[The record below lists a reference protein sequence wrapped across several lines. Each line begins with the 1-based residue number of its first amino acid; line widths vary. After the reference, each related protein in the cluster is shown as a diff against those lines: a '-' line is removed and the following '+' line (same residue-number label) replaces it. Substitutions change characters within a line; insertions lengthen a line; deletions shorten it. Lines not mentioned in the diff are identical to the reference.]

1 MYNCFHVLKFQ
12 FEKKNSVRHNLEV
25 SVYDTSFSYANFQN
39 HAKCVGQ
46 TFLQSIRLYSLYQTI
61 TLLTQ
66 SPRESTIQLTEQTMS
81 LSQKLLL
88 VSKSPGADMPF
99 NQQIF
104 QNIPFDDDLAHVT
117 LFVIV
122 IEDVT
127 TYYDSKNCQKTNK
140 K

>member
-12 FEKKNSVRHNLEV
+12 FEKKNSVRYNLEV

-39 HAKCVGQ
+39 HVKCVGQ
-46 TFLQSIRLYSLYQTI
+46 TFFIVYPVILFVSDNNFTNPEPSGINNSTHI
-61 TLLTQ
+61 ANN
-66 SPRESTIQLTEQTMS
+66 ESESKTS
-81 LSQKLLL
+81 L

-104 QNIPFDDDLAHVT
+104 QNIPFDDDLTHVT

-127 TYYDSKNCQKTNK
+127 TYYNSKNCQKTDK